1 MKPKFKRAIV
11 NVAKGVA
18 SIDINDY
25 IGMGGFYAQT
35 LRDALAKYS
44 DIKAIN
50 VSICSQGGNIVE
62 GLAIYNML
70 RGHAAP
76 VTVEITGIA
85 ASMASVIAMAG
96 DTIRMAK
103 NSFMMIHNPAGGVDG
118 ESDDMR
124 KQADVLDK
132 MRDMLAGIYSE
143 RTGQD
148 VADVIK
154 AMSKETWMTADEAL
168 ALGYCTEVTPEKT
181 MAARVDVSRWKH
193 APKALRRAIAKVS
206 RMDPELLAKLGLPE
220 NATAEDVAAALD
232 VLQRAA
238 AAAVKAG
245 LTDADDYDP
254 EADPNEEEDPK
265 KKKAAKARAQR
276 EAREALAT
284 NGNAA
289 LMAALSKIDKKIDAI
304 GGRVDGSERDKLI
317 AANPKKFTAALEK
330 KARKWPIDVLRDFCE
345 TAQDAIEETEEEPEE
360 TQAAPR
366 GAAPKAKDLVLTATD
381 KIVAKNIGMS
391 DEDFLKAKKADAA
404 RAALKVVA

>member
-1 MKPKFKRAIV
+1 MKPKLKRSPI

-18 SIDINDY
+18 TIEINDY

-35 LRDALAKYS
+35 LRDTLAKYS
-44 DIKAIN
+44 AIKEIN

-70 RGHAAP
+70 ANHAAP
-76 VTVEITGIA
+76 VNVEITGIA

-118 ESDDMR
+118 ESEDMR

-132 MRDMLAGIYSE
+132 MRDMLADIYAK

-148 VADVIK
+148 IEDVIE

-181 MAARVDVSRWKH
+181 MAARLDLSGWKN
-193 APKALRRAIAKVS
+193 APKALRRAIAKGN
-206 RMDPELLAKLGLPE
+206 RMDPDLLKKLGLPE
-220 NATAEDVAAALD
+220 DATAEDIAAALD
-232 VLQRAA
+232 ILQRAA

-245 LTDADDYDP
+245 LTDADDYDT
-254 EADPNEEEDPK
+254 EADPEEETDPK

-276 EAREALAT
+276 EAREALNQ

-289 LMAALSKIDKKIDAI
+289 ILAALGKLDKKI
-304 GGRVDGSERDKLI
+304 DGSERDKLI
-317 AANPKKFTAALEK
+317 AANVKKFTPALEK
-330 KARKWPIDVLRDFCE
+330 KARAWPIDVLRDFCE
-345 TAQDAIEETEEEPEE
+345 TAVDAPEESEEPEE
-360 TQAAPR
+360 GAQTERGPR
-366 GAAPKAKDLVLTATD
+366 AKAKEITLSATD
-381 KIVAKNIGMS
+381 KLVAKNIGMS
-391 DEDFLKAKKADAA
+391 EEDFLKAKKTDAA